1 MYFFC
6 QSKYSCLW
14 WHIQNWQKKR
24 QLIFEWPLTYCPLP
38 FQTITEMKKVWGN
51 ADDWPRRCNVSQDP
65 QQGGTFNGNAWR
77 RLLSKTD
84 ILRAISPLHCIPFVE
99 AFTSKAFNDVSSSF
113 SNALS
118 EDFEEKIEL
127 FKTLYLD
134 LAINETPKV
143 PCVLFHITE
152 FCKDKKRG
160 LGMYSEQASESVH
173 ANFSVTWKR
182 FKVSETHKDYGSKLL
197 RAVLVYNCEHL
208 KWGI

>member
-1 MYFFC
+1 MSYLLC
-6 QSKYSCLW
+6 PQSVIVTKLTLKLQSKYS
-14 WHIQNWQKKR
+14 N
-24 QLIFEWPLTYCPLP
+24 LIEFLITYCPLP

-51 ADDWPRRCNVSQDP
+51 ADDWPRRCNVTQDP
-65 QQGGTFNGNAWR
+65 QHGGTFNGNACR
-77 RLLSKTD
+77 RLLRKTD
-84 ILRAISPLHCIPFVE
+84 ILRAMSPLHCIPFVE
-99 AFTSKAFNDVSSSF
+99 AFKAFNDVVSSSF

-118 EDFEEKIEL
+118 EDFEEKIKL

-134 LAINETPKV
+134 LAINVTPKV
-143 PCVLFHITE
+143 HCVLFHITE

-208 KWGI
+208 K